1 MKRSFRPGRAAR
13 LGRATGIALGAALL
27 ALTAACG
34 GSSASSTVSSGAS
47 PSAAASASSAGEADF
62 LTAAKAAVATNYL
75 GTDRTL
81 PSSAPKPK
89 AGKNV
94 WVISCLQAAEGC
106 AVPAAGAKA
115 AGELLGWKMT
125 VFDGKGSPDVYA
137 KGIRSAA
144 ANKADGIILDV
155 IDCVAA
161 KQALVD
167 AKAAGVKIFA
177 FYSLDC
183 DDPFVKGQPVFD
195 ASLQYINGRTY
206 ADQTENAYSK
216 SVADYVI
223 AKTEGKAKVI
233 EFTED
238 DILVGKHLYAGFETN
253 LKPCSTCTIV
263 KKVPFT
269 LADLVGGKLQ
279 AKAAAALTQHPEAT
293 VLYVPY
299 DSALTLGIA
308 QAVLSSGRNDSLL
321 VTGGEGLTPNIGF
334 LRTNAGQDFA
344 AGSPSQW
351 VGWAAIDG
359 MNRLLQGQPQV
370 DEGIGSQSMDREHN
384 LPTGTP
390 YYDGNVNPDGTAKA
404 DYKANFKKI
413 WGIG

>member
-1 MKRSFRPGRAAR
+1 MKRSPRTSQRRGLAV
-13 LGRATGIALGAALL
+13 GAALL

-34 GSSASSTVSSGAS
+34 ASSTGASSVGAAPTSGTSPTAGASPASGAS
-47 PSAAASASSAGEADF
+47 ADF
-62 LTAAKAAVATNYL
+62 VATAKAAVEQNYI
-75 GTDRTL
+75 GTDRPL
-81 PSSAPKPK
+81 PSSAPKPQ

-94 WVISCLQAAEGC
+94 WIISCLQAAEGC

-115 AGELLGWKMT
+115 AGELIGWKMT

-144 ANKADGIILDV
+144 AAKADGIILDV

-167 AKAAGVKIFA
+167 AKAAGVKVFA

-183 DDPFVKGQPVFD
+183 DDPYIKGQPVFD

-223 AKTEGKAKVI
+223 AKTTGKAKI
-233 EFTED
+233 IMFTED
-238 DILVGKHLYAGFETN
+238 DILVGKHLYAGFENN
-253 LKPCSTCTIV
+253 LKPCTTCEVV

-279 AKAAAALTQHPEAT
+279 AKAAAALTQHPEAN
-293 VLYVPY
+293 VLYAPY

-308 QAVLSSGRNDSLL
+308 QAVLASGRNEQVL

-334 LRTNAGQDFA
+334 LRGNKGQDFA

-351 VGWAAIDG
+351 VGWAAVDG

-370 DEGIGSQSMDREHN
+370 DEGIGSQTMDREHN
-384 LPTGTP
+384 LPSVTS
-390 YYDGNVNPDGTAKA
+390 YYDGNVGPDGKPKA
-404 DYKANFKKI
+404 DYQANFKKI
-413 WGIG
+413 WSVG